1 MATWAHS
8 LQPTLIVLH
17 RWLGIGLSLLMLA
30 WFASGVVMVFHGY
43 PHYGD
48 GQRRAALADLQ
59 VETLRTPPASAAR
72 TLDLAGPPS
81 AIRVTRTGDRPR
93 MHLRAEGGPW
103 RSVHADTGAPVPPLD
118 RASARQRAQRLT
130 GATATE
136 ATRLTQPDQWTF
148 AGRLSAFRPL
158 WRIAVADDAGST
170 VYLSERTGEL
180 VHRTDRSARLWG
192 YAGPV
197 VHWIYPT
204 QLRHLDGLW
213 RQLVM
218 ALAGVGA
225 VLCLTGLAL
234 GALQWRRLH
243 RRRPRG
249 WRGWHHAFG
258 LVFGLF
264 AFTWVFSGLLSLD
277 PFHWASKPLFDD
289 GARSWIAGSEPPDTP
304 TRPLAAIAAAHDLP
318 EPIREIAWQPLAGTS
333 GYRLSAARGA
343 TAWVAEDGTGLSAR
357 LSKPRVRHL
366 LARRDGHA
374 LTELRR
380 LTAYDAYHYPRRRDR
395 LAEREPPLPVYRA
408 DYADGV
414 RVYFDPARAEV
425 VQALDG
431 RRRLE
436 RWLYQGLHSL
446 ALPPLAPGSTR
457 WYLIVLALLA
467 GGGALSA
474 TGVWL
479 TAAWLRRGLRR
490 RRPRFR
496 SVAIAEDGRNAQ
508 SARNSD

>member
-1 MATWAHS
+1 MAFPARRW
-8 LQPTLIVLH
+8 QPALIVLH
-17 RWLGIGLSLLMLA
+17 RWLGIGLSLMMLA

-48 GQRRAALADLQ
+48 GPRRAALADLRI
-59 VETLRTPPASAAR
+59 ETLRAAPASAAR
-72 TLDLAGPPS
+72 TLDLPGPPS

-93 MHLRAEGGPW
+93 MHLRTEGGPW
-103 RSVHADTGAPVPPLD
+103 RSVYADTGAPVPALE
-118 RASARQRAQRLT
+118 RASARQRARRLT
-130 GATATE
+130 GAAATE
-136 ATRLTQPDQWTF
+136 ATRLTRPDQWTF
-148 AGRLSAFRPL
+148 AGRLSPFRPL
-158 WRIAVADDAGST
+158 WRVALANEAGSV
-170 VYLSERTGEL
+170 VYLSEHTGEL

-197 VHWIYPT
+197 VHWLYPT
-204 QLRHLDGLW
+204 RLRHLDGLW

-218 ALAGVGA
+218 GLAGVGA

-249 WRGWHHAFG
+249 WRGWHHALG

-289 GARSWIAGSEPPDTP
+289 GARSWIAGGERPQPP
-304 TRPLAAIAAAHDLP
+304 TRPIAALAAARERPARL
-318 EPIREIAWQPLAGTS
+318 REIAWQPIAGES
-333 GYRLSAARGA
+333 GYRLSAADGA
-343 TAWVAEDGTGLSAR
+343 TAWVAEDGTGLSER
-357 LSKPRVRHL
+357 LGEPRVRAL
-366 LARRDGHA
+366 LARRGGHA
-374 LTELRR
+374 LTELDR

-395 LAEREPPLPVYRA
+395 LADRDPPLPVYRA
-408 DYADGV
+408 DYTDGV

-425 VQALDG
+425 VHALDG

-457 WYLIVLALLA
+457 WYVIVLAALA

-474 TGVWL
+474 SGVWL
-479 TAAWLRRGLRR
+479 TVAWLRRRR
-490 RRPRFR
+490 RRR
-496 SVAIAEDGRNAQ
+496 G
-508 SARNSD
+508 